1 MHDTTAGEDPPG
13 PGVASPYMDA
23 AATPAP
29 PVDASWLYADGD
41 IVSTASDIARFDI
54 ALMDGK
60 LISAASFALMQ
71 AGPVATDEEGASYGL
86 GVMVFRLGDQ
96 QLVGHH
102 GGLPGFEA
110 DNEMLPKARFAIVTC
125 GNAFLFSTA
134 ALNGPLLATLL
145 PATSARAVAQHKAEM
160 LVTGAGED
168 PAVTARFATFFS
180 ALQQGRVD
188 RATVTDEMN
197 AQLTA
202 ERLPDL
208 AQQLA
213 PLGTLQKLIF
223 RTKVDQGPGIV
234 YRYTGVF
241 SEQTTPMTFSVD
253 KNGKIAGVFLQ

>member
-1 MHDTTAGEDPPG
+1 
-13 PGVASPYMDA
+13 
-23 AATPAP
+23 
-29 PVDASWLYADGD
+29 
-41 IVSTASDIARFDI
+41 
-54 ALMDGK
+54 
-60 LISAASFALMQ
+60 
-71 AGPVATDEEGASYGL
+71 
-86 GVMVFRLGDQ
+86 
-96 QLVGHH
+96 
-102 GGLPGFEA
+102 
-110 DNEMLPKARFAIVTC
+110 
-125 GNAFLFSTA
+125 
-134 ALNGPLLATLL
+134 
-145 PATSARAVAQHKAEM
+145 M